1 MNSPVQQIKER
12 LSIEEVVSSYIKLEK
27 AGANLK
33 AKCPFHNEKTPSFF
47 ISPDRGTYYCFGC
60 GVKGDIFTFVEEFEG
75 LDFRGA
81 LKLLASR
88 AGIVLE
94 SYNPKDQRNQSE
106 KERLY
111 EVMEEATVFFE
122 KNLKENPEVSSYLKN
137 RGLNDESI
145 KNFRIGFALLEW
157 RKLYDYLKSKNFSD
171 SEIEKAGLAKTP
183 SAVGTSPLIRGRLGG
198 GLYDRFRGRIM
209 FPISDSSGRVIA
221 FSGRIFVDDG
231 KSAKYLNSPE
241 TSIFNKSAVLFGID
255 KAKDPIRKNDFSI
268 LVEGQM
274 DLILSH
280 QAGFKNTVASSGTAM
295 TDSVLSK
302 ENIINNLGLITR
314 LSKNM
319 VLAYDADRAGVSAT
333 NRFAKIALSLG
344 MDVKVADIPEGMDP
358 ADLISRGYSQ
368 MGEAKVGVDA
378 WREAI
383 RNSKHFIEFML
394 LRILKDT
401 NSDNR
406 KAGREIKERLLPFV
420 NEIESSIEKS
430 HFITLI
436 SNKSGIPENALM
448 EDLKKVETEFKNE
461 KEDIKI
467 AKENIEKKLR
477 KDPIER
483 RLLGIAF
490 WQESLSDVGRPK
502 FGRPTSDKTS
512 DKPRIDPE
520 LIFKKL
526 EKAKENVKEK
536 YKDRREDL
544 IYEVEEF
551 YSNNEN
557 LEKDVEEMLLN
568 IEEEYLNEEFSIK
581 MIEYQ
586 NCKDKIEKEE
596 IFKKISEITKRKED
610 IKNSRIRK

>member
-1 MNSPVQQIKER
+1 MNSPVQQIKEK
-12 LSIEEVVSSYIKLEK
+12 LSIEEVVSSYIKLER

-81 LKLLASR
+81 LKLLANK
-88 AGIVLE
+88 AGVVLE
-94 SYNPKDQRNQSE
+94 TYSQENKEKESE
-106 KERLY
+106 KEKLY
-111 EVMEEATVFFE
+111 RITEEATKFFE
-122 KNLKENPEVSSYLKN
+122 MNLKENTEVLSYLKN

-145 KNFRIGFALLEW
+145 KNFRIGFIKNDW
-157 RKLYDYLKSKNFSD
+157 RELYSHFTKKGFSD
-171 SEIEKAGLAKTP
+171 NEIEKAGLIKKPASP
-183 SAVGTSPLIRGRLGG
+183 SLGG
-198 GLYDRFRGRIM
+198 TEKGYYDRFRGRIM
-209 FPISDSSGRVIA
+209 FPIGDSGGRVIA
-221 FSGRIFVDDG
+221 FSGRIFIDDG

-241 TSIFNKSAVLFGID
+241 TSIFNKSSVLFGID
-255 KAKDPIRKNDFSI
+255 KAKEAIRKNGFSI

-295 TDSVLSK
+295 TDSILSK

-314 LSKNM
+314 LSKNI
-319 VLAYDADRAGVSAT
+319 VLAYDADRAGVNAT

-344 MDVKVADIPEGMDP
+344 MDVKVADIREGMDP
-358 ADLISRGYSQ
+358 ADLIS
-368 MGEAKVGVDA
+368 KVGVDA

-401 NSDNR
+401 NSDSR
-406 KAGREIKERLLPFV
+406 KAGREIKEKLFPFI
-420 NEIESSIEKS
+420 NELESSIEKS

-436 SNKSGIPENALM
+436 SNKTGISENALM
-448 EDLKKVETEFKNE
+448 EDLKKVEFELRHE

-467 AKENIEKKLR
+467 AKENVEKKLR

-490 WQESLSDVGRPK
+490 WQESLSDVGRPES
-502 FGRPTSDKTS
+502 GRPTS

-526 EKAKENVKEK
+526 EKEKVKEK
-536 YKDRREDL
+536 YEDRKEDL

-557 LEKDVEEMLLN
+557 LNKDVHEMLLS
-568 IEEEYLNEEFSIK
+568 IEEEYLNEEFSKK
-581 MIEYQ
+581 MLEHQ
-586 NCKDKIEKEE
+586 NCKDKKEKEE
-596 IFKKISEITKRKED
+596 IFKKINEITKRKED
-610 IKNSRIRK
+610 IKNSRIKKSQ